1 MNYWIELSQE
11 EIQDLFAKVM
21 SRLET
26 GDIPSQEFAKDVQAK
41 MMEKNRHLVEDRV
54 IYRNE
59 AYRWMYEAKAL
70 KQELQELKDATGMV

>member
-11 EIQDLFAKVM
+11 EIHDLFTTVM
-21 SRLET
+21 SRLDT
-26 GDIPSQEFAKDVQAK
+26 GDIPSQEFAKAVQAK

-59 AYRWMYEAKAL
+59 AYRWMYEARGLEQK
-70 KQELQELKDATGMV
+70 LQELKDATGMV